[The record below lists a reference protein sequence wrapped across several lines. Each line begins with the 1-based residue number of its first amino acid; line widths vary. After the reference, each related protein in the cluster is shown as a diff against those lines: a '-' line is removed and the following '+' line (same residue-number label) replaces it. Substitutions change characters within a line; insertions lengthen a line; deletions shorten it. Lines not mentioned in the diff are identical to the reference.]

1 VVNSERYAAERE
13 QGKRLARGDLEHIWG
28 WSSPAGK
35 IRADRRGRF
44 LIEAAELGPGVR
56 CLEVGC
62 GTGEFTR
69 RLVES
74 GCELTAV
81 DISEASVERCRDRV
95 DGRARVLVANIE
107 TGEGLPEGEFDAVV
121 GISVLHH
128 VDVRVFF
135 DTVVPRVRSG
145 GRFAFTEPNRA
156 NPQVWAERRFQVLRR
171 LRHKLPHETA
181 FRALELRGLFEEA
194 GLEVEVA
201 EPFEFLHPSLP
212 RRLIRPV
219 FGLERALERT
229 PARAIAGSVK
239 IAARKP

>member
-1 VVNSERYAAERE
+1 VVSSDRYAAERQ
-13 QGKRLARGDLEHIWG
+13 QGERLTRGNLEHVWG

-44 LIEAAELGPGVR
+44 LIEAARLAPGVR

-62 GTGEFTR
+62 GTGEFTT

-81 DISEASVERCRDRV
+81 DISEASIARCRERV
-95 DGRARVLVANIE
+95 GDRARVLVANIE
-107 TGEGLPEGEFDAVV
+107 TGQGLPEGEFDAVV

-128 VDVRVFF
+128 LDVHAFF

-156 NPQVWAERRFQVLRR
+156 NPQVWAERRFRVLRR
-171 LRHKLPHETA
+171 LRHNLPHETA
-181 FRALELRGLFEEA
+181 FRAPEVRGLFENA

-201 EPFEFLHPSLP
+201 EPFEFLHPSVP
-212 RRLIRPV
+212 PRLIRPV
-219 FGLERALERT
+219 FGLERVLERT
-229 PARAIAGSVK
+229 PVRAIAGSVK